1 MEIQGEFS
9 KAHDDLAALEEGCE
23 GVGADSAGPSGE
35 GKYFGGMFSLFY
47 DATMRINLIILIKT
61 ARAKHAES
69 TRRTY
74 MLYYQQLD
82 LLTMGFVWF
91 RPHKVTQYKK
101 GKDLFTQG
109 KRHYDR
115 KQSGYGCQTK
125 PVLHKKVRSMMAD
138 SLSSHLV
145 IGQDSD
151 YESTKKVVLQLECTV
166 CKYKMQLLLKQQY
179 KVLTRLILFMM
190 HFCPASGLVERQR
203 PDAARRG
210 SYFCEPFSCYSSLT
224 VFEVNLL
231 SYFYVVFC
239 HMHGMQIQNAAT
251 STSIT

>member
-1 MEIQGEFS
+1 MKRAFVHWYI
-9 KAHDDLAALEEGCE
+9 
-23 GVGADSAGPSGE
+23 GE
-35 GKYFGGMFSLFY
+35 GMEELHLTVYKYFGGTFSLFY
-47 DATMRINLIILIKT
+47 NATMQINLIILIKT

-69 TRRTY
+69 TRMY

-115 KQSGYGCQTK
+115 KESGYGCQTK
-125 PVLHKKVRSMMAD
+125 PILHKKVRSMMAAD

-145 IGQDSD
+145 IGQDPD
-151 YESTKKVVLQLECTV
+151 YESQATKVVQLVLRLECTV

-179 KVLTRLILFMM
+179 VVLMCLILFMT
-190 HFCPASGLVERQR
+190 HFCPASGLVERKR
-203 PDAARRG
+203 PDVVRCG
-210 SYFCEPFSCYSSLT
+210 SYFCEPFSCYLSLT

-231 SYFYVVFC
+231 SYFYVVFR

-251 STSIT
+251 SIT